1 MRRILRSSLLF
12 IAAASAIAAGC
23 SKRRPAAAAP
33 APTNTATSAERARLD
48 SIERAESARRAAEEG
63 ARVAAERKTAREAL
77 ILTLTT
83 PVYFELD
90 QADLT
95 DEARRLLDE
104 KREALERQPAI
115 RIRIEG
121 HADDTG
127 SDEYNMAL
135 GERRAATARRYLVQN
150 GIAEGRLQI
159 VSRGEERPACTDG
172 QEGCRARNRRDEFV
186 LVSGL

>member
-1 MRRILRSSLLF
+1 MRSAFRLSLLF
-12 IAAASAIAAGC
+12 LAASIVIAGGC
-23 SKRRPAAAAP
+23 SRRRPAVAAP
-33 APTNTATSAERARLD
+33 APATTAGSAERARLD
-48 SIERAESARRAAEEG
+48 SIERAAAARRTAEERERAETERRAA
-63 ARVAAERKTAREAL
+63 RENA
-77 ILTLTT
+77 ISTLTT

-95 DEARRLLDE
+95 DDGRQLLDA
-104 KREALERQPAI
+104 KREVLQRQPDI

-135 GERRAATARRYLVQN
+135 GERRAATARRYLVD
-150 GIAEGRLQI
+150 GGVSEGRIAI

-172 QEGCRARNRRDEFV
+172 TEACRSRNRRDEFV

>member
-1 MRRILRSSLLF
+1 MRFALRFSLLF
-12 IAAASAIAAGC
+12 IAFAALAAGGC
-23 SKRRPAAAAP
+23 SKRRPAVAAP
-33 APTNTATSAERARLD
+33 APSAAASSADRARLD
-48 SIERAESARRAAEEG
+48 SLERAASARRAAEE
-63 ARVAAERKTAREAL
+63 RERIDAERKATREAV
-77 ILTLTT
+77 IINLTT
-83 PVYFELD
+83 PVYFPLD

-95 DEARRLLDE
+95 DEGRAILDT
-104 KREALERQPAI
+104 KREVLQRQPEI

-135 GERRAATARRYLVQN
+135 GERRAAMARRYLVQG
-150 GIAEGRLQI
+150 GIAEGRIQI

-172 QEGCRARNRRDEFV
+172 TDACRSRNRRDEFI

>member
-1 MRRILRSSLLF
+1 MRHALRLSLLL
-12 IAAASAIAAGC
+12 IATASLVAGGC
-23 SKRRPAAAAP
+23 SKRRPAVTAP
-33 APTNTATSAERARLD
+33 APSSTAAAAERARLD
-48 SIERAESARRAAEEG
+48 SIERAASELRAAEERQ
-63 ARVAAERKTAREAL
+63 RVDAERKAAREAV

-90 QADLT
+90 QADLS
-95 DEARRLLDE
+95 DEARGLLDA
-104 KREALERQPAI
+104 KREAMQRQPEI

-135 GERRAATARRYLVQN
+135 GERRAATARRYLVQG
-150 GIAEGRLQI
+150 GIAEGRMQI

-172 QEGCRARNRRDEFV
+172 QESCRSRNRRDEFIV
-186 LVSGL
+186 LSGL